1 MTRKLLFSAG
11 LIASGLFVLSA
22 QQPAPEPIFTTEQV
36 ESGRVLAAQT
46 CSLCHTPSL
55 LGRKGDPGESPAL
68 SELSAD
74 MQEFVGRANGKVPP
88 LVGPVFLERNG
99 GRTVEDFTKYL
110 RGALITFLP
119 DRTDDASALGVAAY
133 VLMMNG
139 AKPGDEPLTMDS
151 QLVVNTL
158 TTAQKQ

>member
-1 MTRKLLFSAG
+1 MNRKLLFSTV

-22 QQPAPEPIFTTEQV
+22 GQPAPKQIFTAEQV
-36 ESGRVLAAQT
+36 ETGRALAAQS

-68 SELSAD
+68 TELPAD
-74 MQEFVGRANGKVPP
+74 MQQFVGRANGKVPP
-88 LVGPVFLERNG
+88 LVGAVFLERNG
-99 GRTVEDFTKYL
+99 GRTVEDLTKFL

-139 AKPGDEPLTMDS
+139 AKPGEVPLTMDNP
-151 QLVVNTL
+151 LIVTTV
-158 TTAQKQ
+158 TTAPKQ